1 MTPVPLIVLFFSL
14 LLTPFTTDLGYATAV
29 AYTPKESKQ
38 EGDGGGGYDG
48 ESGVESGVP
57 GKPHSEETECHQC
70 ASHTTCYQDANEAY
84 DADGDGKLDDH
95 EKGGFYCSSC
105 WAEVYGSPPAT

>member
-1 MTPVPLIVLFFSL
+1 M
-14 LLTPFTTDLGYATAV
+14 
-29 AYTPKESKQ
+29 
-38 EGDGGGGYDG
+38 
-48 ESGVESGVP
+48 ESGVP